1 VKHKANRRRG
11 YTSREA
17 AAEEEK
23 DKIRQQKQRIRE
35 GELERREGQRWQAE
49 MVEERRVAREEA
61 LAVYAAQVV
70 ARRQQDV
77 TLPTPVSIATAARL
91 PLPSTQLLS
100 FVAIIAR
107 NDDLDIEFSS
117 DEEETLSRDGYDG
130 GVDFGDSRREDNIA
144 DDSLELLALDT

>member
-1 VKHKANRRRG
+1 MVK
-11 YTSREA
+11 E
-17 AAEEEK
+17 
-23 DKIRQQKQRIRE
+23 RQ
-35 GELERREGQRWQAE
+35 
-49 MVEERRVAREEA
+49 VAREEA

-77 TLPTPVSIATAARL
+77 TLPTLVSIATTARL
-91 PLPSTQLLS
+91 PSPLTQLSS